1 MGRRTD
7 NRNES
12 GAKRAPA
19 FGVAVLTPVLLAGV
33 VAGAPDR
40 PAISTPVAA
49 APAAA
54 PAPQAAPPVVARPL
68 AAPPAGLRIPAK
80 AMAAYRK
87 AQQIMATADPDC
99 GVSWNLLAG
108 IGRIESAAVGET
120 SAVRA
125 VHSRS
130 TAPTKFATATW
141 SRFASDG
148 DGDGA
153 FDPENPFDATLATA
167 RHLCSGGT
175 DFRNQSKTLK
185 ALLRYNDSMAFAA
198 NVLGWAAAY
207 ATGTAPLNLP
217 PIYGP
222 VPVLGPYLPGVWGL
236 SQATLVLGIGT
247 QAGYLL
253 PKPAADLADQALL
266 SESEVATLVATAP
279 EPASLVEIPEA
290 VVSTDLVPAAALAA
304 QSVAPQVAL
313 QGDGPRPEPAAAFN
327 APPIAPQP
335 VDLQPAAPLSA
346 PPVAPEP
353 VAPEPV
359 ALAPLAPEPV
369 APAPI
374 APASVAPEPIAPEPI
389 APEPIDFEIPAPEP
403 VVQAPVGR
411 AAGRV
416 SAVDPVV
423 AAPSA
428 PAMSASDD
436 AGGSTRSGSARRG
449 GRGDG

>member
-1 MGRRTD
+1 MGRRKD
-7 NRNES
+7 SRNES
-12 GAKRAPA
+12 GAKRAPG

-40 PAISTPVAA
+40 PATSTPVAS

-54 PAPQAAPPVVARPL
+54 PAPQAAPPDVAPRPL
-68 AAPPAGLRIPAK
+68 AAPPAGLHIPAK

-99 GVSWNLLAG
+99 GVTWNLLAG
-108 IGRIESAAVGET
+108 IGRIESAAVGGT
-120 SAVRA
+120 TAVRA

-130 TAPTKFATATW
+130 TAPTNFATATW

-153 FDPENPFDATLATA
+153 FDAKNPFDATLATA

-217 PIYGP
+217 PIYGA

-253 PKPAADLADQALL
+253 PKPAAGLADTALL
-266 SESEVATLVATAP
+266 SESEITTLVAAVP
-279 EPASLVEIPEA
+279 EPAAAVEIPDTL
-290 VVSTDLVPAAALAA
+290 VSADPMPAAALAA
-304 QSVAPQVAL
+304 RSVAPQMAL
-313 QGDGPRPEPAAAFN
+313 QGDGPRAEPAAAFD
-327 APPIAPQP
+327 APTPAAVAPQPVAPQP
-335 VDLQPAAPLSA
+335 VDLQPAAPQSA
-346 PPVAPEP
+346 PPVAPEPVAPAPVAPAPVAPEP

-359 ALAPLAPEPV
+359 A
-369 APAPI
+369 
-374 APASVAPEPIAPEPI
+374 
-389 APEPIDFEIPAPEP
+389 FELPAPEP
-403 VVQAPVGR
+403 VVQASVGR
-411 AAGRV
+411 AAGRGA
-416 SAVDPVV
+416 AVDPVV

-428 PAMSASDD
+428 PAVSAGDD
-436 AGGSTRSGSARRG
+436 SGGSTRSGSARRG

>member
-1 MGRRTD
+1 M
-7 NRNES
+7 
-12 GAKRAPA
+12 PA

-54 PAPQAAPPVVARPL
+54 PAPQAAPPAVAPDPL
-68 AAPPAGLRIPAK
+68 AAPPAGLRIPAQ

-87 AQQIMATADPDC
+87 AQQIMATAAPDC
-99 GVSWNLLAG
+99 GVTWNLLAG
-108 IGRIESAAVGET
+108 IGRIESAAVGGT

-148 DGDGA
+148 DGDGT
-153 FDPENPFDATLATA
+153 FDPKNPFDATLATA

-236 SQATLVLGIGT
+236 SQATLVLGIGS

-253 PKPAADLADQALL
+253 PKPAAGLADPALL
-266 SESEVATLVATAP
+266 SESEIATLVAAVP
-279 EPASLVEIPEA
+279 EPAAPLDIPDTLVRADPI
-290 VVSTDLVPAAALAA
+290 PAAALAA

-313 QGDGPRPEPAAAFN
+313 QGDGPRAEPAAAFS
-327 APPIAPQP
+327 APPPAAPVAPQP
-335 VDLQPAAPLSA
+335 VALQPAAPQSA
-346 PPVAPEP
+346 PPVAPDPVAPEPVAPAPVAPEP

-359 ALAPLAPEPV
+359 A
-369 APAPI
+369 
-374 APASVAPEPIAPEPI
+374 
-389 APEPIDFEIPAPEP
+389 FELPAPEP

-411 AAGRV
+411 AAGRG

-428 PAMSASDD
+428 PAMSAGDNS
-436 AGGSTRSGSARRG
+436 GGSTRSSSARRG

>member
-54 PAPQAAPPVVARPL
+54 PAPQAAPPVVAARPL

-108 IGRIESAAVGET
+108 IGRIESAAVGGT

-130 TAPTKFATATW
+130 TTSTKFATATW
-141 SRFASDG
+141 ARFASDG

-185 ALLRYNDSMAFAA
+185 ALLRYNGSMAFAA

-266 SESEVATLVATAP
+266 SESEVATLVAAAP
-279 EPASLVEIPEA
+279 EPAPPVEIPEA
-290 VVSTDLVPAAALAA
+290 LASPAPMPAAALAA

-327 APPIAPQP
+327 APPPVAPQP
-335 VDLQPAAPLSA
+335 VALQPTAPLSA

-359 ALAPLAPEPV
+359 TPAPIAPEPV
-369 APAPI
+369 APEP
-374 APASVAPEPIAPEPI
+374 VAPEPV
-389 APEPIDFEIPAPEP
+389 DFEIPAPEP
-403 VVQAPVGR
+403 VIPAPVGR